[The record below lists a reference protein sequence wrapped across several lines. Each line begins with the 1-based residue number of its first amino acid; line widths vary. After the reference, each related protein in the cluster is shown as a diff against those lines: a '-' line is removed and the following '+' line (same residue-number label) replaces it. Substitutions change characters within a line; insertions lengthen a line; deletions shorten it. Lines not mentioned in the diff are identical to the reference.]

1 MFCNVAAVVSP
12 RVVIVEDKKHG
23 GYCSGSVIHKTPE
36 DTYILTQQ
44 RVIQADSM
52 FLVHF
57 SNKTQEYARVLVQG
71 TRFAILSLGRSHP
84 SCNVVHFSNPTKP
97 SEALTIV
104 PKNPNDPSSLSVFE
118 FIRGYVPKTSW
129 VSAAGNAP
137 PGTAIPGSES
147 YFMAT
152 CHHGNTQ
159 MMVSLPV
166 FNMSCEAY
174 GVVVS
179 DCRSKKRGSDS
190 RPQKIC
196 INGTTV
202 ENELKVMLNEE
213 DWKGAL
219 SKISKKA
226 NPRKRKYHHVQ
237 PRVKAIRP

>member
-1 MFCNVAAVVSP
+1 MDATSQMFCNVAAVVSP
-12 RVVIVEDKKHG
+12 CVVIVEDKKHG

-57 SNKTQEYARVLVQG
+57 SNKTQEYARVLVQ
-71 TRFAILSLGRSHP
+71 
-84 SCNVVHFSNPTKP
+84 
-97 SEALTIV
+97 
-104 PKNPNDPSSLSVFE
+104 
-118 FIRGYVPKTSW
+118 
-129 VSAAGNAP
+129 GNAP